1 MKKYIVILSI
11 IFLISFTTLVKNASK
26 DLENKIYNK
35 KENIIILERDYSLVL
50 LENNYLSSPKKLFS
64 YSDNIKKENYYP
76 TDITNF
82 NKIEFTEDK
91 IKIEKFIS
99 NE

>member
-11 IFLISFTTLVKNASK
+11 IFLSSFTTLVKNASK

>member
-1 MKKYIVILSI
+1 MYQTSRMDLWIPFYGQ
-11 IFLISFTTLVKNASK
+11 IFGFETDV
-26 DLENKIYNK
+26 
-35 KENIIILERDYSLVL
+35 
-50 LENNYLSSPKKLFS
+50 
-64 YSDNIKKENYYP
+64 SDNIKKENYYP